1 MGVLMCEPSW
11 RPVDSSPSFDAPP
24 PSYETSATQ
33 YDSTSIG
40 M

>member
-11 RPVDSSPSFDAPP
+11 RPVDSFPSFDAPSP
-24 PSYETSATQ
+24 GYDTSATQ